1 MYVCMYI
8 ALIKF
13 DEWVDTTDLY
23 NKRVIL
29 GLRNL
34 SRLMNVLVGVAKFDM
49 TCEPDIT
56 RHYTKLIGY
65 GLRLNGVHVIF
76 RLI

>member
-29 GLRNL
+29 GLRNFVPFNE
-34 SRLMNVLVGVAKFDM
+34 R
-49 TCEPDIT
+49 
-56 RHYTKLIGY
+56 IGR
-65 GLRLNGVHVIF
+65 GGKI
-76 RLI
+76 